1 MKAGVKCEGR
11 IFVRLL
17 KVWCEAACV
26 GLVGFSGDGREDG
39 GGVDDWGGD
48 RRKGWGEG
56 GVKVRVKVWG

>member
-1 MKAGVKCEGR
+1 MRRWGRNSGEGWCE
-11 IFVRLL
+11 
-17 KVWCEAACV
+17 VWCEAACV
-26 GLVGFSGDGREDG
+26 GLVGLSGDGREDG

>member
-1 MKAGVKCEGR
+1 MKAGFLSGRSKCGVKLR
-11 IFVRLL
+11 
-17 KVWCEAACV
+17 EAACV

-39 GGVDDWGGD
+39 GGVDDWDGD